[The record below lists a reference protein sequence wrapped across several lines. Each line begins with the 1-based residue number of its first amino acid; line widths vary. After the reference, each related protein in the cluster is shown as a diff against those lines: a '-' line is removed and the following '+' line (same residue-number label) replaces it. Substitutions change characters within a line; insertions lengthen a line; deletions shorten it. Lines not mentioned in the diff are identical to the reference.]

1 MKKRILTIGGTVALA
16 LLLAGAAFVCG
27 RLLNG
32 QALPEPT
39 ITSTQTTISSTTE
52 EAEVRDLVEEFGKR
66 LGAVSL
72 LAADAAQQIQ
82 QQYSEFVSSTL
93 LERWMNDVSDAP
105 GRLISSP
112 WPGRIEIATLSKQD
126 SDRYEVTGFVIEVT
140 SVEMVN
146 GGAVDKIPVRVVVQ
160 REQDHW
166 LITEYAE
173 ER

>member
-1 MKKRILTIGGTVALA
+1 
-16 LLLAGAAFVCG
+16 
-27 RLLNG
+27 
-32 QALPEPT
+32 
-39 ITSTQTTISSTTE
+39 
-52 EAEVRDLVEEFGKR
+52 
-66 LGAVSL
+66 
-72 LAADAAQQIQ
+72 
-82 QQYSEFVSSTL
+82 
-93 LERWMNDVSDAP
+93 MNDVSDAP